1 MIIAGPEQNVATQ
14 EFGSKAIQGQLISAL
29 LDGDTQSYDM
39 EKGYASHSINPANE
53 KNGIGMIVEL
63 GTISIIN
70 HIKLL
75 LWDRGM

>member
-1 MIIAGPEQNVATQ
+1 
-14 EFGSKAIQGQLISAL
+14 
-29 LDGDTQSYDM
+29 M
-39 EKGYASHSINPANE
+39 EKGYASHSINPTNPAN
-53 KNGIGMIVEL
+53 GTGMVVEL